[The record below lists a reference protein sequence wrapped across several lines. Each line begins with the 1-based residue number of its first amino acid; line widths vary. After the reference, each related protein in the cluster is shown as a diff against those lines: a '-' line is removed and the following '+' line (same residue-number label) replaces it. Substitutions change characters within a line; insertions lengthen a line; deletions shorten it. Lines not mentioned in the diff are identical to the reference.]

1 MMILIKNVRT
11 LTPEGVKISN
21 VLIDEGKIQ
30 SVGEKK
36 DKSDIVIDG
45 SKKAL
50 IPGFFNT
57 HTHAA
62 MVLFRSYA
70 DDMVLH
76 EWLEKKIWPLEA
88 KLDEDAVY
96 WGTKLACMEML
107 KSGTVFFNDMYFFPE
122 TVARA
127 VEECGIRACI
137 SAAFFDFLNPDL
149 LDENLKK
156 AVKNLKKLESYDVL
170 RAIGPHAVYTVSLEG
185 LRRAAE
191 IAEEMEIFIHFHL
204 AETEKEVVDFKKQHG
219 KSIVEVL
226 DEIGFLSKRLISAHS
241 VWLEDKEIELLA
253 RRGVSVAHCPVSNMK
268 LCVGRAINYRA
279 MKEMGVN
286 FTIATDGAASNNN
299 LDMLEEMKF
308 AALLQKFYYG
318 DPTLM
323 SAEEAFSAATV
334 NGARAFGIKS
344 GIIREGYDADVVLL
358 NLTEPY
364 MQPENSL
371 IANLVYAA
379 SSGCVDSVI
388 VKGNLVVESRVFK
401 SEEEELKII
410 EKVGEVVEKLKVK
423 GSA

>member
-1 MMILIKNVRT
+1 MILIKNVRA
-11 LTPEGVKISN
+11 LTPKGVKTSN

-30 SVGEKK
+30 SIGEEK

-45 SKKAL
+45 NKKAL

-88 KLDEDAVY
+88 KLDEEAVY

-122 TVARA
+122 AIARA

-137 SAAFFDFLNPDL
+137 SAAFFDFFKPDL
-149 LDENLKK
+149 LEENLKK
-156 AVKNLKKLESYDVL
+156 AVKSIKELERYDVL
-170 RAIGPHAVYTVSLEG
+170 RAIGPHAVYTVSIDG
-185 LRRAAE
+185 LKRAAE
-191 IAEEMEIFIHFHL
+191 IAEEMDVFIHFHL
-204 AETEKEVVDFKKQHG
+204 AETEREIADFKKQHG
-219 KSIVEVL
+219 KNIVEVL
-226 DEIGFLSKRLISAHS
+226 DEIGFLSKRLIAAHS
-241 VWLEDKEIELLA
+241 VWLEYREIELLA
-253 RRGVSVAHCPVSNMK
+253 RRGVSVAHCPASNMK

-279 MKEMGVN
+279 MKEKGVN

-299 LDMLEEMKF
+299 LDMLEEMKL
-308 AALLQKFYYG
+308 AALLQKFYYS

-323 SAEEAFSAATV
+323 SAEEAFNAATV

-344 GIIREGYDADVVLL
+344 GVIQEGYDADVLL
-358 NLTEPY
+358 VDLTKPY
-364 MQPENSL
+364 MQPGNL

-379 SSGCVDSVI
+379 SSGCVDTVI
-388 VKGNLVVESRVFK
+388 VRGDLVVENGVFK
-401 SEEEELKII
+401 SEEEELKIM
-410 EKVGEVVEKLKVK
+410 EKAGKVAERLKFK